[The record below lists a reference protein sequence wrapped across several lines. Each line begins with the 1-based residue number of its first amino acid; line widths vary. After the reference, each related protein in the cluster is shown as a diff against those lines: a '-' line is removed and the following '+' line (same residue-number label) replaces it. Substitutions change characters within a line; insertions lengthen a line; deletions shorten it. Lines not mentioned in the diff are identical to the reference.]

1 LLPAL
6 LYFTAVFASTHI
18 EALKMGLKS
27 IPRSELPPLK
37 ETIYKGFH
45 FIIPIFLL
53 IFVLVRGYTPFR
65 AAFIAII
72 ALLIVAMA
80 RKSSRLNFSE
90 FLNALIKGAKNAV
103 VIASCC
109 ACAGIV
115 VGCLDITGLGIKFV
129 DIILNF
135 SQGIFPL
142 LLLLVMLACLILG
155 MGVPT
160 APAYIIVAMIAAPS
174 LIKVGLSPISA
185 HMFVFYSCL
194 LSAITPPVALA
205 AYAGAAIA
213 EANVIKTGIHA
224 AKLGFV
230 KYIVPFVFVYNAALL
245 MEGNAAFIIFSFAT
259 AFVGTIAL
267 SAAMEGFLLTFLSPL
282 SRLALFAGSVLLL
295 ISHIPTDIAGVILL
309 AIGIAQ
315 NYRSSKKARP
325 SEGDLDI
332 VG

>member
-1 LLPAL
+1 MP
-6 LYFTAVFASTHI
+6 
-18 EALKMGLKS
+18 
-27 IPRSELPPLK
+27 
-37 ETIYKGFH
+37 
-45 FIIPIFLL
+45 
-53 IFVLVRGYTPFR
+53 
-65 AAFIAII
+65 
-72 ALLIVAMA
+72 
-80 RKSSRLNFSE
+80 
-90 FLNALIKGAKNAV
+90 
-103 VIASCC
+103 
-109 ACAGIV
+109 
-115 VGCLDITGLGIKFV
+115 
-129 DIILNF
+129 
-135 SQGIFPL
+135 
-142 LLLLVMLACLILG
+142 
-155 MGVPT
+155 
-160 APAYIIVAMIAAPS
+160 
-174 LIKVGLSPISA
+174 
-185 HMFVFYSCL
+185 
-194 LSAITPPVALA
+194 LA

-282 SRLALFAGSVLLL
+282 SRLTLFAGSFLLL

-309 AIGIAQ
+309 AIGITL

>member
-1 LLPAL
+1 
-6 LYFTAVFASTHI
+6 
-18 EALKMGLKS
+18 MGLKS

-37 ETIYKGFH
+37 ETIYGGFH

-53 IFVLVRGYTPFR
+53 IFVLIRGFTPFR
-65 AAFIAII
+65 AAFVAII

-80 RKSSRLNFSE
+80 RKSSRLNLSE
-90 FLNALIKGAKNAV
+90 FLNALVKGAKNAV

-115 VGCLDITGLGIKFV
+115 VGCLDITGSGIKFV

-135 SQGIFPL
+135 SHGIFPL
-142 LLLLVMLACLILG
+142 LLILVMIACLILG

-213 EANVIKTGIHA
+213 DANVMKTGINA

-245 MEGNAAFIIFSFAT
+245 MEGNPAFIVFSFAT

-267 SAAMEGFLLTFLSPL
+267 SAAIEGFLLTSLSL
-282 SRLALFAGSVLLL
+282 VNRIAMLTGSVLLL
-295 ISHIPTDIAGVILL
+295 ISNIQTDIAGVIILC
-309 AIGIAQ
+309 ICIAS
-315 NYRSSKKARP
+315 NYRSSRAVQR
-325 SEGDLDI
+325 SEGDLK
-332 VG
+332 VTG